1 MTTYQPTLSA
11 ALAHEH
17 LTELL
22 RQAATSRAAAQ
33 APDQNP
39 HRTPRRRHRGGS
51 TSSHG
56 GPPLASPSPRTS
68 TRSRAAKGV
77 TGMRQQQITRRATR
91 IGRGAPRPAHPVR
104 TPAALL
110 TRGGRPRA

>member
-17 LTELL
+17 VTDLL

-39 HRTPRRRHRGGS
+39 HRTARRR
-51 TSSHG
+51 
-56 GPPLASPSPRTS
+56 PLWWVHVIARRASPRT
-68 TRSRAAKGV
+68 A
-77 TGMRQQQITRRATR
+77 
-91 IGRGAPRPAHPVR
+91 
-104 TPAALL
+104 
-110 TRGGRPRA
+110 

>member
-17 LTELL
+17 VTDLL

-39 HRTPRRRHRGGS
+39 HRTARRR
-51 TSSHG
+51 
-56 GPPLASPSPRTS
+56 PLWWVHVIA
-68 TRSRAAKGV
+68 G
-77 TGMRQQQITRRATR
+77 RATPR
-91 IGRGAPRPAHPVR
+91 IA
-104 TPAALL
+104 
-110 TRGGRPRA
+110 